1 MSRPHILVV
10 ADGDYLEF
18 FSDDSVALHVARVPG
33 AETMRGERIADA
45 CLERMIPPR
54 FRQLYD
60 RSLLRAN
67 TSVRPLNAEAA
78 LAARSM
84 SRAIKSLNRLQDAIK
99 EPEA

>member
-1 MSRPHILVV
+1 MPV
-10 ADGDYLEF
+10 
-18 FSDDSVALHVARVPG
+18 
-33 AETMRGERIADA
+33 AETKRGERIADV

-67 TSVRPLNAEAA
+67 ASVRPLDADAA

-84 SRAIKSLNRLQDAIK
+84 SRAIKSLNRLQDALK